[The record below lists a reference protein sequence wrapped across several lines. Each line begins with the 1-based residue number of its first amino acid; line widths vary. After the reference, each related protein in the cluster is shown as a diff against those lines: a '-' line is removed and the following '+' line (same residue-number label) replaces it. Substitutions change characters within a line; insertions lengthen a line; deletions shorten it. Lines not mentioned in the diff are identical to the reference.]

1 VASFIAGRLQT
12 IVWKPMALLGCLVA
26 PKPAVADFFDFFT
39 RDRMTV
45 LVVAAFV
52 VIPTMDKDHRG
63 IKLSVFAV
71 VRDAWLR
78 HE

>member
-1 VASFIAGRLQT
+1 MFGRR
-12 IVWKPMALLGCLVA
+12 VA
-26 PKPAVADFFDFFT
+26 PKPAVADFLDFFT

-52 VIPTMDKDHRG
+52 VIPAMDNDYRG
-63 IKLSVFAV
+63 IKFSLFAV

>member
-1 VASFIAGRLQT
+1 VTSGIVRRAQSIVRKPVALFGR
-12 IVWKPMALLGCLVA
+12 LVA
-26 PKPAVADFFDFFT
+26 PLPAVADFFDFFA

-52 VIPTMDKDHRG
+52 VIPAMDNDYRG
-63 IKLSVFAV
+63 IKFSLFAV

>member
-1 VASFIAGRLQT
+1 
-12 IVWKPMALLGCLVA
+12 LVA
-26 PKPAVADFFDFFT
+26 ASRQRQPSPIFLIFFT

-52 VIPTMDKDHRG
+52 VIPAMDNDYRG
-63 IKLSVFAV
+63 IKFSLFAV